1 MKIRRVLL
9 ILKIQ
14 IKRRTQIKFA
24 FIGLGN
30 PDEKYALTKHNAGF
44 WILDEMASRY
54 KISFKP
60 GKGDYVIASKSDKLL
75 LFKPTTGMNNSG
87 KAVQD
92 ISDSWN
98 LMAKEI
104 FIILDDVDLPL
115 GSLRIKP
122 KGGDGSHRGLESV
135 IYSLHT
141 NEFPRLRFGIGTD
154 EEMRPAEKYVLKPF
168 CSDDQLTALESVK
181 VAADALDSILFN
193 GIENTMNR
201 FNS

>member
-1 MKIRRVLL
+1 MK
-9 ILKIQ
+9 
-14 IKRRTQIKFA
+14 IKRRTKIKFA

-30 PDEKYALTKHNAGF
+30 PGEKYALTKHNAGF

-60 GKGDYVIASKSDKLL
+60 GKGDYVMASKSNKFL
-75 LFKPTTGMNNSG
+75 LFKPITGMNNSG
-87 KAVQD
+87 KAVRD

-98 LMAKEI
+98 LVAKEI
-104 FIILDDVDLPL
+104 FVILDDVDLPL

-141 NEFPRLRFGIGTD
+141 NEFPRLRFGIGTN
-154 EEMRPAEKYVLKPF
+154 EQMRPAEKYVLKPF
-168 CSDDQLTALESVK
+168 SSDDQLTALEAVK
-181 VAADALDSILFN
+181 RAADALDSILFN
-193 GIENTMNR
+193 GMEKTMNSV
-201 FNS
+201 NS

>member
-1 MKIRRVLL
+1 MK
-9 ILKIQ
+9 
-14 IKRRTQIKFA
+14 IKRRTKIRFV

-30 PDEKYALTKHNAGF
+30 PGEKYASTKHNAGF
-44 WILDEMASRY
+44 WVLDEMASRY

-75 LFKPTTGMNNSG
+75 LFKPVTGMNNSG
-87 KAVQD
+87 KAILD
-92 ISDSWN
+92 ISESWN
-98 LMAKEI
+98 LLAKEI

-135 IYSLHT
+135 ICSLNT
-141 NEFPRLRFGIGTD
+141 NEFPRLRFGIGTN

-168 CSDDQLTALESVK
+168 HRDDQITALETVK
-181 VAADALDSILFN
+181 TAADALDSILFN
-193 GIENTMNR
+193 GIERTMNQV
-201 FNS
+201 NS

>member
-1 MKIRRVLL
+1 MK
-9 ILKIQ
+9 
-14 IKRRTQIKFA
+14 IKRRTQIKFV

-30 PDEKYALTKHNAGF
+30 PGEKYASTKHNAGF
-44 WILDEMASRY
+44 WVLDEMASRY

-75 LFKPTTGMNNSG
+75 LFKPVTGMNNSG
-87 KAVQD
+87 KAILD
-92 ISDSWN
+92 ISESWN
-98 LMAKEI
+98 LLAKEI

-135 IYSLHT
+135 ICSLNT
-141 NEFPRLRFGIGTD
+141 NEFPRLRFGIGTN

-168 CSDDQLTALESVK
+168 HRDDQITALETVK
-181 VAADALDSILFN
+181 TAADALDSILFN
-193 GIENTMNR
+193 GIERTMNQV
-201 FNS
+201 NS